1 MVQVGDW
8 IRLHEDSVQ
17 EAGERIPPEMLLLV
31 TAVGGKTISI
41 KPPFEGATHV
51 YWHDEYDVVEVLG
64 KDVFSDNLTM
74 ENCAFPPQ
82 GTMVGGLITEGH
94 PSQHLEPDMVTPPYL
109 IGDPP
114 IGTTPGWIT
123 TTSTNVK
130 IRPTEPDMVQEPP
143 HYKIK
148 GDLEV
153 IDVIEALAKDDA
165 WYANAIKYLLRA
177 KKKGKLTEDLGKC
190 KFYID
195 RMLRDAESEAK

>member
-8 IRLHEDSVQ
+8 VRIHEDADGAGYPIPTGPVRVRSLGNNANSAGSIFADSAEFCQ
-17 EAGERIPPEMLLLV
+17 EFF
-31 TAVGGKTISI
+31 TA
-41 KPPFEGATHV
+41 E
-51 YWHDEYDVVEVLG
+51 EYDVVPAPDNAQVHG
-64 KDVFSDNLTM
+64 NDDVVNLLSDPGVRKGSYGSVSISIP
-74 ENCAFPPQ
+74 A
-82 GTMVGGLITEGH
+82 
-94 PSQHLEPDMVTPPYL
+94 SEPDLV
-109 IGDPP
+109 
-114 IGTTPGWIT
+114 
-123 TTSTNVK
+123 N
-130 IRPTEPDMVQEPP
+130 EPP

-148 GDLEV
+148 GDMEV

>member
-8 IRLHEDSVQ
+8 VRLRWDSEQ
-17 EAGERIPPEMLLLV
+17 GFGSARIPSEMMLV
-31 TAVGGKTISI
+31 VMGADNTGIFV
-41 KPPFEGATHV
+41 KPPFEGAEEFYRHN
-51 YWHDEYDVVEVLG
+51 EYDVV
-64 KDVFSDNLTM
+64 S
-74 ENCAFPPQ
+74 PPYTVGDPPA
-82 GTMVGGLITEGH
+82 GTVPGWVATTSTSVTI
-94 PSQHLEPDMVTPPYL
+94 PAAEPDMV
-109 IGDPP
+109 
-114 IGTTPGWIT
+114 
-123 TTSTNVK
+123 
-130 IRPTEPDMVQEPP
+130 REPP